1 MPLYS
6 YAERFSHASTQ
17 LLKYSHRLSFKKIS
31 ISILLCF
38 VTTTIPNACLS
49 KGLKTPF
56 KSQNSSSLKR
66 NRGGNEKSQ
75 IKKKIISSYESDV
88 DLKIISF
95 SLLNNQDNIQTERLA
110 SILTGQFNGNNLIPS
125 NGDQTE
131 VNHSFQEEEST
142 IDMSE
147 VTNTTPD
154 SSIPLLLSGT
164 VNQTRSNASI
174 KISSRNEAFTE
185 IDQDFTEK
193 TFASSFSKM
202 SGTYH
207 GF

>member
-6 YAERFSHASTQ
+6 YAERFSHRSTHI
-17 LLKYSHRLSFKKIS
+17 LKYSYRLSIGKTS

-38 VTTTIPNACLS
+38 VATTIPNVCLS
-49 KGLKTPF
+49 KSLKTPF

-66 NRGGNEKSQ
+66 NRSGNEKSQ
-75 IKKKIISSYESDV
+75 VKKKIISSYESDV
-88 DLKIISF
+88 DLKVISF
-95 SLLNNQDNIQTERLA
+95 SLLNSQGNIQNERLVSTLA
-110 SILTGQFNGNNLIPS
+110 GQFNGNIFMPS
-125 NGDQTE
+125 NVDQTE

-147 VTNTTPD
+147 LTNTTPD
-154 SSIPLLLSGT
+154 SSIPLLPSGT
-164 VNQTRSNASI
+164 VNQTRSKASI
-174 KISSRNEAFTE
+174 KISSRNEAFTK

-193 TFASSFSKM
+193 AFVSSFSKM
-202 SGTYH
+202 SGIYH

>member
-17 LLKYSHRLSFKKIS
+17 LLKYFYRPSVEKIS

-38 VTTTIPNACLS
+38 ATTTIPNSCLS

-56 KSQNSSSLKR
+56 KSQNSSYLKR
-66 NRGGNEKSQ
+66 SRSGNEKSQ
-75 IKKKIISSYESDV
+75 VKKKVISSYESDV

-95 SLLNNQDNIQTERLA
+95 SLLNNQDNIHTERLA
-110 SILTGQFNGNNLIPS
+110 STLADQFNGNILIPS
-125 NGDQTE
+125 NVDQTE

-142 IDMSE
+142 INMTE
-147 VTNTTPD
+147 LTNTTPD
-154 SSIPLLLSGT
+154 SSIPLLPSGT

-174 KISSRNEAFTE
+174 KISSRNKVFTK

-202 SGTYH
+202 SGVYH

>member
-1 MPLYS
+1 MS
-6 YAERFSHASTQ
+6 V
-17 LLKYSHRLSFKKIS
+17 
-31 ISILLCF
+31 SILLCF
-38 VTTTIPNACLS
+38 VTTAIPNVCLS

-66 NRGGNEKSQ
+66 NRSGNEKSQ
-75 IKKKIISSYESDV
+75 VKKKIISSYESDV
-88 DLKIISF
+88 DLKVISF
-95 SLLNNQDNIQTERLA
+95 SLLNTQGNIQNERLVSTLA
-110 SILTGQFNGNNLIPS
+110 GQFNGNILIPS
-125 NGDQTE
+125 NVDQTE